1 MCFRSHHLSV
11 TCPLEPHLGP
21 WAWGTCC
28 GCHVGSLWPLSPP
41 PAARSEQP
49 AASVPCS
56 PWLPAGARTP
66 GPAQRGA
73 GGGSGT
79 AREGP
84 GLPPPSCLWF
94 SGPGQRLPAICPS
107 PGPYQKGLFP
117 RLLPTPSPL
126 PLPSGQRGVCVGGY
140 REVPSP
146 PDRGVLV
153 LGAGFFYGHS
163 FQTFSILP
171 FPSPPG
177 SPGPTARVASPGL
190 VRIPFSPNSVCQAP
204 T

>member
-94 SGPGQRLPAICPS
+94 SGPSQRLPAICPS

-126 PLPSGQRGVCVGGY
+126 PLPSGQRGVCVWGGTE
-140 REVPSP
+140 RCPALLTEGSWCWGRASFMDTPSKHFP
-146 PDRGVLV
+146 
-153 LGAGFFYGHS
+153 F
-163 FQTFSILP
+163 
-171 FPSPPG
+171 FPSQVLLG
-177 SPGPTARVASPGL
+177 LLGPLPGL
-190 VRIPFSPNSVCQAP
+190 PPQV
-204 T
+204 